1 MEQERDRDIQHET
14 MNGWMDGWM
23 DGWMRNC
30 TIRTMDE
37 NSWNDE
43 HRSK

>member
-23 DGWMRNC
+23 RNC

-37 NSWNDE
+37 NSWNGE
-43 HRSK
+43 HRSR